1 MFEDRHIRVDRAAP
15 SQSRDMS
22 KLSGK
27 AVLKIDAESKVT
39 YDPARSVFAGNLP
52 KDIEDEDVIRFFSD
66 SSVSSDLRSA
76 VEAVRVVRDRYT
88 REGKGIAF
96 VLYKTRSAARSATL
110 LNGHKLK
117 DRAIRVSKVERAEG
131 ADGGRSWQGARAS
144 AKGKGASAA
153 HSVKKLSKGGVRKVK
168 PKPRSLGGKRPAVAA
183 RKAQQK
189 AMRRRG

>member
-1 MFEDRHIRVDRAAP
+1 M
-15 SQSRDMS
+15 
-22 KLSGK
+22 
-27 AVLKIDAESKVT
+27 
-39 YDPARSVFAGNLP
+39 
-52 KDIEDEDVIRFFSD
+52 IRFFSD

-88 REGKGIAF
+88 REGKGARKSGDWGVSGSFRKRAPPQRVFTHTPTHRSAPLSVPGIAF

-117 DRAIRVSKVERAEG
+117 DRAIRVTKVERAEG
-131 ADGGRSWQGARAS
+131 ADGGKSWQGARAS